1 MKKALILVFGF
12 LTSLISLVKGQNS
25 DLIAP
30 MLDFAEKQPEDIAII
45 GLKINADNTVS
56 TTLSWNAQQ
65 PMPLAS
71 SRKIVVLA
79 AYAQAISA
87 KILEPNA
94 PVKLSEWEAYYLP
107 GLDGGAHMGSLN
119 ALKIPA
125 DMHGRA
131 KDQNAT
137 VPLDTLARFMIE
149 TSDNAATDLIL
160 TRLGPDAIPQ
170 TIRALELTG
179 QEDFGPL
186 CGVGNAWFDP
196 SINGQ
201 YQNLPLQTRV
211 ADSWKRAEEIRTN
224 PALRDPKT
232 IQKASIVLGLS
243 KQKELANTT
252 DTHGTV
258 QDYANLMV
266 RVMTGK
272 EFNPTELE
280 IMRRHL
286 GWPFRVNPKNHEVYE
301 NLYAKGGSLLGV
313 LTDNLGINPKF
324 EPYAGQQHVV
334 SMFLRNIPDG
344 QYNRI
349 AQSLEHG
356 MMRLTYKPDQATRLM
371 AVLKP

>member
-12 LTSLISLVKGQNS
+12 LASLISIVKGQNS

-30 MLDFAEKQPEDIAII
+30 MLEFAEKQPEDIAII
-45 GLKINADNTVS
+45 GLKINADNTIS

-79 AYAQAISA
+79 AYARAVSA
-87 KILEPNA
+87 NILEPNA

-107 GLDGGAHMGSLN
+107 GTDGGAHKNSLQ
-119 ALKIPA
+119 ALKIPS
-125 DMHGRA
+125 DQHGRA

-137 VPLDTLARFMIE
+137 MPLDTLAQYMIE

-170 TIRALELTG
+170 TIQALELTG
-179 QEDFGPL
+179 QENFGPL
-186 CGVGNAWFDP
+186 SGLFNAWDDP
-196 SINGQ
+196 ITRDQ
-201 YQNLPLQTRV
+201 YQNQPLEARV
-211 ADSWKRAEEIRTN
+211 ADAWKRAEMIRTT
-224 PALRDPKT
+224 PALRDPKALLN
-232 IQKASIVLGLS
+232 ASRSLGLDGQR
-243 KQKELANTT
+243 KLANTT

-272 EFNPTELE
+272 DFNPTELE

-286 GWPFRVNPKNHEVYE
+286 SWPFRVNPTNHEVYE

-313 LTDNLGINPKF
+313 LTDNLGINPKI
-324 EPYAGQQHVV
+324 EPYTGQQHVV

-356 MMRLTYKPDQATRLM
+356 MMRLTYKPDQAARLM

>member
-1 MKKALILVFGF
+1 MKKILILVFGF
-12 LTSLISLVKGQNS
+12 FSFLTSLVKGQNS
-25 DLIAP
+25 DVIAP
-30 MLDFAEKQPEDIAII
+30 ILEFAKEQPEDIAII
-45 GLKINADNTVS
+45 GLKLEADGTTS
-56 TTLSWNAQQ
+56 MTLSWNAQQ

-79 AYAQAISA
+79 AYARAINSN
-87 KILEPNA
+87 ILEPNT

-107 GLDGGAHMGSLN
+107 GLDDGAHLSSLD
-119 ALKIPA
+119 ALKIPT
-125 DMHGRA
+125 DLHGRA
-131 KDQNAT
+131 KNQNAT

-170 TIRALELTG
+170 TIRALELSG

-186 CGVGNAWFDP
+186 CGVGSTWFDP
-196 SINGQ
+196 SINDQ
-201 YQNLPLQTRV
+201 YQNLPLRTRV
-211 ADSWKRAEEIRTN
+211 ADSWKRAEDIGNN
-224 PALRDPKT
+224 PAQRDPKT
-232 IQKASIVLGLS
+232 IQKASILLGEDGQR
-243 KQKELANTT
+243 KLANTT

-258 QDYANLMV
+258 QDYATLMA

-272 EFNPTELE
+272 GFEATELE
-280 IMRRHL
+280 VMRRHL
-286 GWPFRVNPKNHEVYE
+286 SWPSRINPKNHEVYE

-313 LTDNLGINPKF
+313 LTDNLGINPKV
-324 EPYAGQQHVV
+324 EPYVRQQHVV
-334 SMFLRNIPDG
+334 SMFLRNIPEN

-356 MMRLTYKPDQATRLM
+356 MMRLTYKPDQAARLM